1 MVQSMTGY
9 GRGQWEEEDFTFQI
23 EIKTVNHRYGEA
35 ALRLPR
41 VPTPIRGPPSGS

>member
-23 EIKTVNHRYGEA
+23 EIKTVGTERRPCVC
-35 ALRLPR
+35 L
-41 VPTPIRGPPSGS
+41 GS